1 LVFPQTAPE
10 PGCYKSDLLM
20 SARQVPAGVSGCG
33 AGAPG
38 EVDPEH
44 GVTATA
50 TASASAAL
58 PAAEY

>member
-1 LVFPQTAPE
+1 
-10 PGCYKSDLLM
+10 M

-50 TASASAAL
+50 TASASTAPPL
-58 PAAEY
+58 AEY